1 MLQPRV
7 LAASKL
13 PGISDLPRR
22 ARLHLAKALIAEE
35 DGEYLVAEFEL
46 NLAVAAEEEA
56 AAETAHSAPEPV
68 A

>member
-35 DGEYLVAEFEL
+35 DGEYLVAEYEL
-46 NLAVAAEEEA
+46 SLAVAAEEEA
-56 AAETAHSAPEPV
+56 KAAQISAGNS
-68 A
+68 